1 MPFFSPSSFLTLCDG
16 EDLFVFYIH
25 AVNRF
30 VNSKKSTIKDRQAN
44 FQYFV
49 SAMGYTAVDEKELL
63 QQVAEGNEAAF
74 RELFYRY
81 ADALGSYVLRLT
93 HSKTSAEE
101 IVQDVFLKIWLNR
114 ESLPNIENFRVYLF
128 VLSRN
133 QTLNALRKSIREA
146 NQQKE
151 WEKNQVIETEVNEN
165 VAEKADASQLEG
177 LFTGAIRQLPQQQQ
191 KVWLLSRKEGLTHP
205 QIATVLGLSRET
217 VKKYIMH
224 ANQSITRFIRS
235 RFSAPN

>member
-1 MPFFSPSSFLTLCDG
+1 
-16 EDLFVFYIH
+16 
-25 AVNRF
+25 
-30 VNSKKSTIKDRQAN
+30 
-44 FQYFV
+44 
-49 SAMGYTAVDEKELL
+49 MGYTAVDEKDLL

-81 ADALGSYVLRLT
+81 ADKLGSYVLRLT

-114 ESLPNIENFRVYLF
+114 KTLSEIENFRVYLF

-133 QTLNALRKSIREA
+133 QTLNAIRKSIRET
-146 NQQKE
+146 NHQKE
-151 WEKNQVIETEVNEN
+151 WEKNQATAAEMSSVRIEKEE
-165 VAEKADASQLEG
+165 SRQLEH
-177 LFTGAIRQLPQQQQ
+177 LLEGAIHQLPSQQQ
-191 KVWLLSRKEGLTHP
+191 KVWLLSRQQGLTHP
-205 QIATVLGLSRET
+205 QIASTMGISKET

-235 RFSAPN
+235 RFSAHN